1 METECERRPSKSVYC
16 PENSS
21 GLTETLQYT
30 QAAGWQNQGYAWYI
44 VPRTYSE
51 KVGLI
56 DWRSQFLDKKNIFLL
71 NVVELVEK

>member
-1 METECERRPSKSVYC
+1 MLEPDGNIQIRYSRS
-16 PENSS
+16 
-21 GLTETLQYT
+21 
-30 QAAGWQNQGYAWYI
+30 GWQNQGYAWYI

-56 DWRSQFLDKKNIFLL
+56 DSRSQFLDKKNIFLL